1 MDLGEFRL
9 ARTLQ
14 HQAQSERKIDVI
26 RQLLIQEPGFNS
38 YHLFRAL
45 ANGKD
50 FVSATDFT
58 VFLHENNFVITKP
71 DAQALVARYSKN
83 STVSYQDFFVNLE
96 LPNLST
102 EPSSPSRGNSA
113 PVSHRVLLAHKMKTE
128 VETNRN
134 SSVLKELLAEE
145 LGSNFYQAFRQ
156 TDAKRSG
163 FLTVDDMASIMGKF
177 SITLTEAELDCLL
190 RKYDSNRDGRVS
202 YLEFLTQLMPE
213 GRVDSLKTPYSSPAR
228 ARIGYSSPSKSPNA
242 TRYSP
247 RDSSRQQLSFDG
259 VEDEGD
265 NQLVPFNQ
273 SMNNMSLNNSF
284 DRTARTP
291 TRSSPSRS
299 MVSSRGSPSRAAL
312 AVLSPQRCIV
322 ANCHLP
328 KYGRHYCSLHSNIA
342 SPARN
347 PAPEVAAE
355 VSVEIKRELE
365 TDFESMRQR
374 LALHPSYTL
383 LNAFKHLDTL
393 NHGYISIQQM
403 RRCLT
408 DAGYYTTPEEL
419 ELCVKLFDTNG
430 DGRISYAEFISKMM
444 PTEAVYSELVSS
456 PSAGGIRA
464 ERRLSIP
471 AQLDLAKALKQR
483 IDQEKQVEQLSRTQ
497 MYSWE

>member
-50 FVSATDFT
+50 FVSATDLT

-102 EPSSPSRGNSA
+102 EPSSPSRGATA
-113 PVSHRVLLAHKMKTE
+113 PVSHKVLLAHKMKTE

-163 FLTVDDMASIMGKF
+163 YLTVDDMARIMGKF

-213 GRVDSLKTPYSSPAR
+213 GRVESFKTPYSSPAR
-228 ARIGYSSPSKSPNA
+228 ARIGYSPSPNKSLNA
-242 TRYSP
+242 SRSSP
-247 RDSSRQQLSFDG
+247 RDTSRQQLSFDN
-259 VEDEGD
+259 VADEED

-273 SMNNMSLNNSF
+273 SFNNMSMN
-284 DRTARTP
+284 DRTVRTP
-291 TRSSPSRS
+291 TRSPNRS
-299 MVSSRGSPSRAAL
+299 VMRGSPSRAAL
-312 AVLSPQRCIV
+312 AVLSPERCIV

-347 PAPEVAAE
+347 PAPDVAAE

-383 LNAFKHLDTL
+383 LNAFKHLDS
-393 NHGYISIQQM
+393 NNMGYISIQQL

-408 DAGYYTTPEEL
+408 DAGYYVTPDEL
-419 ELCVKLFDTNG
+419 ELCVRLFDSNG

-483 IDQEKQVEQLSRTQ
+483 IDQEKQVDQLNRTQ
-497 MYSWE
+497 MYSWD

>member
-50 FVSATDFT
+50 FVSATDLT
-58 VFLHENNFVITKP
+58 IFLQENNFVITRP

-83 STVSYQDFFVNLE
+83 STISYQDFFVNLE

-102 EPSSPSRGNSA
+102 DPSSPSRGNTA
-113 PVSHRVLLAHKMKTE
+113 PVSHKVLLAHKMKTE

-134 SSVLKELLAEE
+134 SAVLKELLAEE
-145 LGSNFYQAFRQ
+145 LGSNFYSAFRQ
-156 TDAKRSG
+156 SDTKRSG
-163 FLTVDDMASIMGKF
+163 YLTVDDMARILGKF
-177 SITLTEAELDCLL
+177 SITLTDAELDCLL

-202 YLEFLTQLMPE
+202 YLEFLTQLMPP

-228 ARIGYSSPSKSPNA
+228 ARITHSPSKSPSA
-242 TRYSP
+242 TRSSP
-247 RDSSRQQLSFDG
+247 YNSSRQQLSFDD
-259 VEDEGD
+259 VQDEDD
-265 NQLVPFNQ
+265 NQMVPFNQ
-273 SMNNMSLNNSF
+273 SVNNLSLNDSS
-284 DRTARTP
+284 RSVRTP
-291 TRSSPSRS
+291 SRSRSSPNRS
-299 MVSSRGSPSRAAL
+299 ALSVSSPSRAAL
-312 AVLSPQRCIV
+312 AVLSPERCIV

-328 KYGRHYCSLHSNIA
+328 KYGRHYCTLHANIA

-347 PAPEVAAE
+347 PAPHVAAE
-355 VSVEIKRELE
+355 VSTEIKKELE
-365 TDFESMRQR
+365 GDFEAMRQR

-383 LNAFKHLDTL
+383 LNAFKHLDSH
-393 NHGYISIQQM
+393 NQGFISIGEL
-403 RRCLT
+403 RRCLS
-408 DAGYYTTPEEL
+408 DAGYFVTPDEL

-430 DGRISYAEFISKMM
+430 DGRVSYAEFISKMM

-483 IDQEKQVEQLSRTQ
+483 IDQEKQVEQLNKTQ
-497 MYSWE
+497 MYSWDE